1 MNRTR
6 CAIFSLFVSCV
17 AACGRK
23 GARGGAGPD
32 SSASALSASAEP
44 PRSTVGNIA
53 SAEASA
59 PVASPLPP
67 PSPIARPLPLNEDRM
82 ARRKV
87 YLAALRRGRGATT
100 AHHYDDA
107 VKAFDDAIEADGGSA
122 RAHAERG
129 YAHLLAKRYEAALHD
144 FEAASDLPCDVEL
157 AAQVWFN
164 RGLTELALG
173 RPEEAGVAFFRSNR
187 LLPSQAAQDK
197 LAGKKVCAVT
207 VDRSRVEARSYDG
220 WLAWWTAV
228 NFEVEHDQAQ
238 ESKRGVGYSEGDQ
251 GPYPPK
257 NEAQARAAYCRH
269 CEGDGPWS
277 VDFGGLEF
285 DIHVLARQG
294 GKLWDFGV
302 VGTGLHSMPS
312 GWPCGGGDEVFFGAA
327 GKYVFARALA
337 FPWMKSPVLIQDG
350 KDTVKACPD
359 DVDSLRKGEMC
370 GDFCA
375 SSTATETYV
384 VFDIERH
391 QRLLTVK
398 QQNQF
403 QLAVKPPPF
412 DVVLKAGA
420 EGFELQ
426 GEDCASVPYEA
437 P

>member
-1 MNRTR
+1 MNRASF
-6 CAIFSLFVSCV
+6 AIFSLFVSCV
-17 AACGRK
+17 AACGRRDARV
-23 GARGGAGPD
+23 GARPD
-32 SSASALSASAEP
+32 SSASALSASPEP

-59 PVASPLPP
+59 PVASPLPSP
-67 PSPIARPLPLNEDRM
+67 VPIAQPVPLNEDRV

-87 YLAALRRGRGATT
+87 YLAALQRGRGATT
-100 AHHYDDA
+100 ARRYGDA
-107 VKAFDDAIEADGGSA
+107 VKAFDEAIEIDGGSA

-129 YAHLLAKRYEAALHD
+129 YAHLLAKRYEEALHD
-144 FEAASDLPCDVEL
+144 FEAASELPSDVEL
-157 AAQVWFN
+157 AGQVWFN

-173 RPEEAGVAFFRSNR
+173 RSEEAGVAFYRSNR
-187 LLPSQAAQDK
+187 LVPSKAAQDK

-207 VDRSRVEARSYDG
+207 VDRARASARPYDG
-220 WLAWWTAV
+220 WLAWWTAID
-228 NFEVEHDQAQ
+228 FEVEHDQAQ
-238 ESKRGVGYSEGDQ
+238 ELKRGLGYSEGDQ

-257 NEAQARAAYCRH
+257 NEAEARAVYCRQ

-302 VGTGLHSMPS
+302 VGSGLHSMPS
-312 GWPCGGGDEVFFGAA
+312 SWPCGGGDEVVFGAA
-327 GKYVFARALA
+327 GKYAFARALSA
-337 FPWMKSPVLIQDG
+337 PWMKSPVLIQDG

-375 SSTATETYV
+375 SSTATETYF

-391 QRLLTVK
+391 QRILTVK

-426 GEDCASVPYEA
+426 GEECASVPYEA